1 MSSAQGQIFVI
12 ARVVF
17 NIMQF
22 DNMLQERLIAVIAVT
37 RNEDYRTFYL
47 LGINLRKVSK

>member
-1 MSSAQGQIFVI
+1 MSSAQRQIFVI
-12 ARVVF
+12 ARVF

-37 RNEDYRTFYL
+37 RNENYRTFYL